1 METENGGYRMSSVKR
16 VYVEKKPE
24 YAVRAKELQSEIRS
38 YLGISGVTKVR
49 ELIRYDIENIS
60 GETYKKALV
69 TVFSEPPVDDI
80 YEEEFDLNGACFNG
94 ILG

>member
-1 METENGGYRMSSVKR
+1 METENGGYHMSSVKR

-49 ELIRYDIENIS
+49 ELIRYDI
-60 GETYKKALV
+60 
-69 TVFSEPPVDDI
+69 
-80 YEEEFDLNGACFNG
+80 
-94 ILG
+94 

>member
-49 ELIRYDIENIS
+49 ELIRYDIENLSLIH
-60 GETYKKALV
+60 
-69 TVFSEPPVDDI
+69 I
-80 YEEEFDLNGACFNG
+80 
-94 ILG
+94 